1 MILSIF
7 CLATTESLTNQTQT
21 RLIHINAY
29 RKFNKKTVKPS
40 GQDKFFDY
48 FI

>member
-21 RLIHINAY
+21 RLIHQRISEVQQKNGKALQT
-29 RKFNKKTVKPS
+29 R
-40 GQDKFFDY
+40 
-48 FI
+48 

>member
-21 RLIHINAY
+21 RLIHQRISEVQQ
-29 RKFNKKTVKPS
+29 KTVKPS